1 MLEDLPTPLASTS
14 GSFFYLP
21 QLMRLMTSNGRLEQK
36 INTCVWVQKVLVG
49 LVLLL
54 TALNLLSL
62 YLLGTSQRPS

>member
-1 MLEDLPTPLASTS
+1 
-14 GSFFYLP
+14 
-21 QLMRLMTSNGRLEQK
+21 MRLMTSNARLEQK

-62 YLLGTSQRPS
+62 YLLGGSSQQPS